1 MSETRR
7 IVKAAGVVS
16 ASTMVS
22 RVLGMIRDI
31 VIASFFGTGL
41 AADAF
46 FVAFRIPN
54 LLRRLLAEGA
64 LTVAFVPVFTEQL
77 GQRGEEEARRF
88 ARASFTLLAIVLAVV
103 CVLGILT
110 SPLIVRLFAPG
121 FVQVAEKFELTVT
134 LNRILFPYLFFVG
147 LLALSMG
154 VLNSL
159 KHFFA
164 PALAPALLNV
174 GMICG
179 ALVLGRWFDRPVMG
193 LALGVLAGGALQIAF
208 QIPFLRRHRISL
220 RPHFDIF
227 MPPIRRVC
235 RLMGPAAFG
244 AAVYQLNIFISTLLA
259 SLLPEGS
266 VSYLWYAD
274 RLVQL
279 PLALFGIAV
288 ATAVLPS
295 MSRFVVEKRDEEW
308 RSALTD
314 SLRLVFFFALP
325 SMVGLI
331 VLRVPILNVL
341 FERGSFDRQS
351 VLLSA
356 QALFYYAV
364 GLWAFSGTRI
374 LSQAFYSVQD
384 VSTPVKAAFVAFL
397 VNGAASLALMGPM
410 KHGGLA
416 LALSI
421 ASAVNLAILIVAL
434 RRRFGRLGGRAV
446 LASGVRAAAAS
457 MAMGACIWFV
467 SGRWE
472 WSAEASLAG
481 RVACLALSVAVGGG
495 IFFLCAALLGS
506 PEIAELRGLLRT
518 KIKGEDEIDEPR
530 D

>member
-1 MSETRR
+1 M
-7 IVKAAGVVS
+7 VKAAGVVS

-22 RVLGMIRDI
+22 RVLGMVRD
-31 VIASFFGTGL
+31 VVVASYFGTGL

-54 LLRRLLAEGA
+54 LLRRLVAEGA

-77 GQRGEEEARRF
+77 QDKGPEEARRF
-88 ARASFTLLAIVLAVV
+88 ARAAFTALAIALALI
-103 CVLGILT
+103 CTAGVLG

-121 FVQVAEKFELTVT
+121 FVQIPEKYALTVS
-134 LNRILFPYLFFVG
+134 LNRIVFPYLFFVG

-154 VLNSL
+154 ILNSL

-174 GMICG
+174 GMITG
-179 ALVLGRWFDRPVMG
+179 AVLLGQWFERPVFG
-193 LALGVLAGGALQIAF
+193 LAVGVLIGGALQLAL
-208 QIPFLRRHRISL
+208 QIPFLVQHRISL
-220 RPHFDIF
+220 RPLFDLY
-227 MPPIRRVC
+227 MPPVRRVF

-244 AAVYQLNIFISTLLA
+244 TAVYQLNIFISTFLA

-266 VSYLWYAD
+266 VSFLWYAD

-279 PLALFGIAV
+279 PFALFGVAV

-295 MSRFVVEKRDEEW
+295 MSRLAVEKRHEEW
-308 RSALTD
+308 KETLAD

-331 VLRVPILNVL
+331 VLRVPILSVL
-341 FERGSFDRQS
+341 FERGNFDRQS

-384 VSTPVKAAFVAFL
+384 VTTPVKAAFVAFL
-397 VNGAASLALMGPM
+397 VNGILSVVLMRPLG
-410 KHGGLA
+410 HGGLA

-421 ASAVNLAILIVAL
+421 ASAVNMALLILLL
-434 RRRFGRLGGRAV
+434 RRRYGRLGGRAV
-446 LASGVRAAAAS
+446 LASCSRTAAAS
-457 MAMGACIWFV
+457 IAMGGVLWLIVGLSW
-467 SGRWE
+467 G
-472 WSAEASLAG
+472 AEGASFAARAG
-481 RVACLALSVAVGGG
+481 HLLFGVVAGGA
-495 IFFLCAALLGS
+495 IFFLCASLLRS
-506 PEIAELRGLLRT
+506 PELGELKGLLRKKT
-518 KIKGEDEIDEPR
+518 KRAG
-530 D
+530 